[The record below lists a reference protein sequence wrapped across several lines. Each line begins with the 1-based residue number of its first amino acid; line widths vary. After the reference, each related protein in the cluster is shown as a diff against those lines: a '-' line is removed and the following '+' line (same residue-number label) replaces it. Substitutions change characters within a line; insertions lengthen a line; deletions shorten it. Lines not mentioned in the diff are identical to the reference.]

1 MSFEVKSIVRNW
13 KLISQTEI
21 DLLIK
26 AKKSKRLFSYINKKI
41 IRKEAS
47 CLFSKMK

>member
-1 MSFEVKSIVRNW
+1 MRLNSIVRNW
-13 KLISQTEI
+13 KLIIQAEI

-26 AKKSKRLFSYINKKI
+26 AKKSKRPFSHIKR
-41 IRKEAS
+41 IRKEAR